1 LPPPTASSI
10 LIFVIGGG
18 RQFYPELLF
27 TLTVGVLTCGRGRD
41 MNFYNGG
48 KLAGKETR
56 EDLRCIKCDA
66 QPLLVL
72 KMLDPR
78 SGNTIRMFECKC
90 GQRTWC
96 E

>member
-1 LPPPTASSI
+1 
-10 LIFVIGGG
+10 
-18 RQFYPELLF
+18 
-27 TLTVGVLTCGRGRD
+27 

-48 KLAGKETR
+48 KLAGKEIR

-72 KMLDPR
+72 KMLDPH
-78 SGNTIRMFECKC
+78 SGNTIRMFKCKC
-90 GQRTWC
+90 GQRTWS